1 MNYSI
6 SVDEAH
12 ELLQGMRD
20 ATAELILLRFRKD
33 SLQASVPAANSEN
46 LKLEIRKPAEGYDY
60 LAEVTAEIADIEA
73 DIMVMERII
82 EAGRQR
88 VRRIIPHLDKDNRE
102 IVRLYYLFPVKDAA
116 GNLRTWKEVEDLMK
130 LSHTA
135 VMKRRRKLFDDVN
148 RIIDRIEEE
157 GETNEPL

>member
-1 MNYSI
+1 MNFTISI
-6 SVDEAH
+6 DEAH

-33 SLQASVPAANSEN
+33 SLQASVAAANSEN
-46 LKLEIRKPAEGYDY
+46 LKLEIWKPAEGYDY